1 MSPDTRNKRK
11 RDAALQHGDSVFRP
25 RRPQKTYTHTLQ
37 DDLILQARTS
47 TAEGSSSTLGIN
59 YTFGGF

>member
-11 RDAALQHGDSVFRP
+11 RDAALQHDDGVFRP
-25 RRPQKTYTHTLQ
+25 RRPRKAYTHYK

-47 TAEGSSSTLGIN
+47 TAEGGSSTLGIK
-59 YTFGGF
+59 YTFGGV